1 MIQGKMTCFTTAVFL
16 IRYFN
21 AGASQ
26 QFLMDNLPMRPE
38 VFVTYF
44 VHDERKGGGD
54 YVTVTGTVKK
64 VDEFQRLLI
73 LTDGT
78 KIPLDEIYDISGELF
93 HNLK

>member
-54 YVTVTGTVKK
+54 YVMFVLAFACEHNATGSA
-64 VDEFQRLLI
+64 DYPF
-73 LTDGT
+73 T
-78 KIPLDEIYDISGELF
+78 KPNEVCEDRF
-93 HNLK
+93 TQM

>member
-16 IRYFN
+16 IRYSN

-64 VDEFQRLLI
+64 VDEFQRLLF

-78 KIPLDEIYDISGELF
+78 KIPLDEIYEISGELF
-93 HNLK
+93 HNWE